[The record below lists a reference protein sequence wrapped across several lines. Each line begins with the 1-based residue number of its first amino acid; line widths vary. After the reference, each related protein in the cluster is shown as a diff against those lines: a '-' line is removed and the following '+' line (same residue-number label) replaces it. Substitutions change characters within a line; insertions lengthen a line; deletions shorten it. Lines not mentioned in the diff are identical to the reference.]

1 MSAELP
7 QNFQPRPSS
16 GRRLASF
23 AMAALALGIV
33 PLEGSG
39 STRRYNV
46 TECCRCRA
54 TIGPG
59 RDGRMCNACRKKV
72 GE

>member
-7 QNFQPRPSS
+7 QNFQPRPGT

-23 AMAALALGIV
+23 AIAALAMGIV

-46 TECCRCRA
+46 TECCQCGA

-59 RDGRMCNACRKKV
+59 RDGRRCKSCRQN
-72 GE
+72 GGA